1 MKDFD
6 FFSSSQSAQSLLF
19 IAEAGIYVVYNG
31 KFVYVSHLFEQ
42 LSGYKAN
49 ELIGTYSLNLV
60 HPDDREMV
68 REQAVARLKNKLDSS
83 YEYRFINKDGSVSWV
98 LGKITSIKYKGK
110 KAALGSFMDITERK
124 KVEDENE
131 LKANLLDDVS
141 DSLIVSD
148 LDGNIIYVN
157 EVATYTHKLSKEEL
171 LNTNIRQ
178 IVPRH
183 VNEISK
189 EKIIKGGEFRFEMP
203 GFRKDGTNGILEI
216 HTRVIDIDGR
226 KLVIGT
232 GRDITERKRTQEQF
246 EYMATHDML
255 TGLPNRVLLNDRL
268 DLALVLAKR
277 RKNQLAVM
285 MLDLDNFKD
294 INDTQGHVIGD
305 ELLKAIGNTLPR
317 LLRTSDSVA
326 RIGGDEYLILLPEIN
341 SKDDAI
347 SVAEKILDTF
357 KAPFVVNNIPLSIT
371 TSIGIAVYPEY
382 GGDSESLIK
391 NADAALYLAKEKGGN
406 SCEIFNNFGLSP
418 VVRVNGAPHQFTG

>member
-1 MKDFD
+1 MEGFD
-6 FFSSSQSAQSLLF
+6 FFNSSQSAQSLMF
-19 IAEAGIYVVYNG
+19 IAETGIYVVYNG
-31 KFVYVSHLFEQ
+31 KFVYVSNLFEQ
-42 LSGYKAN
+42 LSGYKAT

-68 REQAVARLKNKLDSS
+68 REHAIARLKNKLNSS

-124 KVEDENE
+124 KIEGENE

-148 LDGNIIYVN
+148 LDGNIIYIN

-171 LNTNIRQ
+171 LNTNVRQ

-189 EKIIKGGEFRFEMP
+189 EKIIEGGEFRFEMP

-255 TGLPNRVLLNDRL
+255 TGLPNRTLLNDRL
-268 DLALVLAKR
+268 DLAIALANR
-277 RKNQLAVM
+277 RKNQLVVM
-285 MLDLDNFKD
+285 MMDLDKFKN
-294 INDTQGHVIGD
+294 INDTQGHIIGD
-305 ELLKAIGNTLPR
+305 ELLKAIGNTLLQ

-326 RIGGDEYLILLPEIN
+326 RIGGDEFIVLLPEIS
-341 SKDDAI
+341 SKDD
-347 SVAEKILDTF
+347 SVNVVEKILDSF
-357 KAPFVVNNIPLSIT
+357 KTPFVISNISLRIT
-371 TSIGIAVYPEY
+371 TSIGIAIYPECS
-382 GGDSESLIK
+382 GDSDGLIK
-391 NADAALYLAKEKGGN
+391 NADAALYLAKRKGGN
-406 SCEIFNNFGLSP
+406 RYEFFNSRDC
-418 VVRVNGAPHQFTG
+418 VSQIV